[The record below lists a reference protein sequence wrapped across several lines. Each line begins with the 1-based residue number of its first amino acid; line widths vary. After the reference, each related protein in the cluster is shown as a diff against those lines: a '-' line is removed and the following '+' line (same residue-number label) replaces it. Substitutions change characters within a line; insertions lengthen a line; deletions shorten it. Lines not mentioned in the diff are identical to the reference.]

1 MVAVMR
7 VCGMRTGITVDVKAA
22 DRARLEAIVADRNS
36 PQKHVWRARIVLLTA
51 DGLGTN
57 EIMRQTAKS
66 KTCLWRWQ
74 ERFMQTGVEGLLHDR
89 TRPSRVPPLPPAIGE
104 RVVALTQSD
113 PPGETTHWTAA
124 AMAGLVRI
132 SVSSVQRIW
141 RSHGLQPHR
150 VRQFK
155 LSRDPEFIPKLRDI
169 VGLYIDPPAH
179 AMVLSVDEKSQIQAL
194 DRSQPGLPLKPGRCG
209 TMTHDYKRN
218 GTTTL
223 FAALDTLQGKV
234 VGECHERHRH
244 QEFLKFLRRLDTEF
258 PGDVPLHLIMDNYGT
273 HKHAKVKA
281 WLKRHPRFVS
291 HFVPTSSSWMN
302 LVERWFGHLDNKA
315 IRRGVF
321 LSVADL
327 QASIAAFLQAWNEN
341 PQPFVWTATVESIQ
355 EKLTRCRRTLEQIQP
370 GCTSP
375 KSGKRQR

>member
-1 MVAVMR
+1 VVAVMR

-66 KTCLWRWQ
+66 KTCLWRWR
-74 ERFMQTGVEGLLHDR
+74 ERFMQAGVEGLLHDR
-89 TRPSRVPPLPPAIGE
+89 TRPSRVPPLAPAIGE

-124 AMAGLVRI
+124 TMAGLVRI

-194 DRSQPGLPLKPGRCG
+194 DRTQPGLPMKPGKCG
-209 TMTHDYKRN
+209 TMTHDLY
-218 GTTTL
+218 
-223 FAALDTLQGKV
+223 
-234 VGECHERHRH
+234 
-244 QEFLKFLRRLDTEF
+244 
-258 PGDVPLHLIMDNYGT
+258 GD
-273 HKHAKVKA
+273 
-281 WLKRHPRFVS
+281 
-291 HFVPTSSSWMN
+291 
-302 LVERWFGHLDNKA
+302 
-315 IRRGVF
+315 
-321 LSVADL
+321 LSV
-327 QASIAAFLQAWNEN
+327 
-341 PQPFVWTATVESIQ
+341 
-355 EKLTRCRRTLEQIQP
+355 K
-370 GCTSP
+370 G
-375 KSGKRQR
+375 

>member
-194 DRSQPGLPLKPGRCG
+194 DRTQPGLPIKPGRCG

-223 FAALDTLQGKV
+223 FAALDVLDGKV
-234 VGECHERHRH
+234 IGRCMQRHRH
-244 QEFLKFLRRLDTEF
+244 QEFIRFLNAIEVE
-258 PGDVPLHLIMDNYGT
+258 VPVGKIIHVILDNYGP
-273 HKHAKVKA
+273 HKHPKTRA
-281 WLKRHPRFVS
+281 WLSRHPRFVF
-291 HFVPTSSSWMN
+291 HYTPTSASWLN
-302 LVERWFGHLDNKA
+302 AVEGFFAKLTKRRLK
-315 IRRGVF
+315 RGVF
-321 LSVADL
+321 CSIVDL
-327 QASIAAFLQAWNEN
+327 QAAINRFLRETNDDRK
-341 PQPFVWTATVESIQ
+341 PFVWTADPEKIIASVKCGYQALESIH
-355 EKLTRCRRTLEQIQP
+355 
-370 GCTSP
+370 
-375 KSGKRQR
+375 